1 MSADNYEKRIF
12 ESCTEGDH
20 QLIHQR
26 TKYLSEHLNFGMESL
41 NSDLLSFKE
50 EAVSLIYELNNAK
63 NLQAVYKFNKKELPD
78 FYLIAE
84 QTSALFSAQLLK
96 VEMFKNN
103 QETFNQIADIHE
115 KWRNNLRE
123 FLNVTKSHFNK
134 HCKKNKIEEE
144 LFTKWYN
151 EWSEIRLSIERH
163 IEPLIKAGIEK
174 VLPFKEIIRISDLT
188 SKFLTDEYDLL
199 YSKQLIPIYQYHYSD
214 KKTGELLLTLEK
226 ESLIHKILS
235 KFRSKIED
243 IIFDVDT
250 NEGRLFIV
258 RWAQDWYEEQ
268 IDNIVTF
275 TANKDVSDKIAKDT
289 LKDLHELKQRNFE
302 TVLLDKKAYAEAN
315 KELTDAFNAL
325 MFKMRKEAEKKQ
337 TI

>member
-1 MSADNYEKRIF
+1 
-12 ESCTEGDH
+12 
-20 QLIHQR
+20 
-26 TKYLSEHLNFGMESL
+26 
-41 NSDLLSFKE
+41 FKE

-84 QTSALFSAQLLK
+84 QTSAMFSDQLLK

-123 FLNVTKSHFNK
+123 FLNVTKSHFTE
-134 HCKKNKIEEE
+134 HCKKNNIEEE

-188 SKFLTDEYDLL
+188 SKFLTDEYDQL
-199 YSKQLIPIYQYHYSD
+199 YSKQLIPIYQKYAFD
-214 KKTGELLLTLEK
+214 KKTGEIHLTLEK
-226 ESLIHKILS
+226 ESFIQNILS
-235 KFRSKIED
+235 KFRSEIED
-243 IIFDVDT
+243 VIFDVDT

-275 TANKDVSDKIAKDT
+275 TANKDISDKIAKDT

-315 KELTDAFNAL
+315 KELTESFNAL
-325 MFKMRKEAEKKQ
+325 MFKMRTEAEKK
-337 TI
+337 

>member
-1 MSADNYEKRIF
+1 
-12 ESCTEGDH
+12 
-20 QLIHQR
+20 
-26 TKYLSEHLNFGMESL
+26 
-41 NSDLLSFKE
+41 
-50 EAVSLIYELNNAK
+50 
-63 NLQAVYKFNKKELPD
+63 
-78 FYLIAE
+78 
-84 QTSALFSAQLLK
+84 
-96 VEMFKNN
+96 NN
-103 QETFNQIADIHE
+103 QETFNQIVDIHE

-134 HCKKNKIEEE
+134 HCKKNNIEEE

-188 SKFLTDEYDLL
+188 SKFLTDEYDQL
-199 YSKQLIPIYQYHYSD
+199 YSKQLIPIYQKYAFD
-214 KKTGELLLTLEK
+214 KKTGEIHLTLEK
-226 ESLIHKILS
+226 ESFIQNILS
-235 KFRSKIED
+235 KFRSEIED
-243 IIFDVDT
+243 VIFDVDT

-275 TANKDVSDKIAKDT
+275 TANKDISDKIAKDT

-325 MFKMRKEAEKKQ
+325 MFKMRTEAEKK
-337 TI
+337 